1 MSLRAQGTARIH
13 RTFATLV
20 CIAAIL
26 ATGAGIDASP
36 PRDVPSYAL
45 DSAIV
50 YRCEV
55 GLALF
60 LGGYLFVIAIV
71 LAFEGK
77 TLGKISTAGIE
88 LPGELSSSI
97 ISQQALIDRQ
107 ERMQESFTERE
118 KWLSREVDRLGS
130 ELARL
135 SSGRDP
141 AEG

>member
-1 MSLRAQGTARIH
+1 MSLRMRVNTGIH
-13 RTFATLV
+13 RTFAALV
-20 CIAAIL
+20 CIAAIF
-26 ATGAGIDASP
+26 AIGAGVEASP

-60 LGGYLFVIAIV
+60 LGEYLFVIAIV

-77 TLGKISTAGIE
+77 TVGKISTTGIE

-97 ISQQALIDRQ
+97 ISQQELIDRQ
-107 ERMQESFTERE
+107 ERMQESFVERE

-135 SSGRDP
+135 SSGRDH